1 MLTKE
6 DVKYIANLAKIKLSD
21 EEIESYHIE
30 FNELISEIDEIM
42 GIDMKDTYINE
53 VEGILRE
60 DVVLN
65 SMDRDEVLIN
75 SEELEGGFI
84 KVSSRKGLEVEKS
97 YK

>member
-60 DVVLN
+60 DVVSN
-65 SMDRDEVLIN
+65 SMDRDKVLIN
-75 SEELEGGFI
+75 SEESEDGFI